1 MSSSSHVLLIGTNS
15 VESLVPSSLISQ
27 VESLLGSHRL
37 EDAFNLADSRRKKL
51 EESIEVDEDE
61 SEELRYIYQRIGFQY
76 FTETLFE
83 DAGNNFLNGQLD
95 PRVLVSYYPDLRGNL
110 FDDGD
115 NVDLFAGVAEH
126 MPKEASVEDIIAF
139 NLVRNYSPHL
149 PPNTRSAPTSSELRR
164 ILQERAVEMLEN
176 FLKKERRRRIAMNLD
191 DEPDQ
196 VSSDSKGKARRE
208 PHSIRVIIDTV
219 LAKLYARSEK
229 TSDLYDLL
237 LSSNFVVLSEV
248 EEVFKA
254 TGQYNALC
262 ILYQKGGDVNDE
274 KLLEVWAKIVDGEWV
289 DQDVPE
295 PLLQMISLLT
305 NKRDKALTQRWAIW
319 LTKRDPEAGI
329 RLLTTLRDASTGR
342 RKKERVNLE
351 HDRDLLRQLSEAN
364 PAAGKQYLE
373 HILFQKRVNSKEL
386 HTQFALICIDEVLQ
400 YLNEDEAIS
409 KLWKA
414 KTSSYAASSTSKSQ
428 KSPQL
433 PSSTS
438 SFLAHFASTT
448 PDSPSKR
455 SRLRAILFLSGS
467 QFYDPA
473 SIKVNI
479 EKANRG
485 KLLALEFAVLEGKL
499 GNHKSALHILACEL
513 RDALSAEAYCSL
525 GGDVIP
531 AKVAISIAEAAELRE
546 WIDVLFPGQP
556 VKGSSKA
563 IPPQSIDRSRSV
575 DGSTKRDLLKILLE
589 VYLGD
594 ESPISAERAAQLI
607 NSQAMNLDVLTVI
620 SMVPPSWPIPS
631 LSSFLSRSFRRITN
645 QKREGEIAKNIST
658 GQNLEVKELTYEPVR
673 EAGAL
678 LEEELQMEADPVTG
692 EYNEKKSNLDENGAN
707 PAPVVEI
714 VPGHVPPEIQDSLL
728 FSEKGSTAAAT
739 SGLNDDNDGYRGH
752 GHERDNLR

>member
-61 SEELRYIYQRIGFQY
+61 TEELRYIYQRIGFQY

-83 DAGNNFLNGQLD
+83 DAGNNFFNGQLD

-110 FDDGD
+110 FGDGD

-191 DEPDQ
+191 DGLEE
-196 VSSDSKGKARRE
+196 VSSDSKGKGKQE

-237 LSSNFVVLSEV
+237 LSSSFVVLSEV
-248 EEVFKA
+248 EEVFKS

-262 ILYQKGGDVNDE
+262 IIYQKGGDVNDE

-289 DQDVPE
+289 DQDIPD

-305 NKRDKALTQRWAIW
+305 SKRDKALTQRWAIW

-342 RKKERVNLE
+342 RKKDRMNLE
-351 HDRDLLRQLSEAN
+351 NDMDLLRQLAEAS

-373 HILFQKRVNSKEL
+373 HIIFQKRTNSKEL
-386 HTQFALICIDEVLQ
+386 HTRFALLCIDEVLQ

-414 KTSSYAASSTSKSQ
+414 KTSSYTASATSKSQ
-428 KSPQL
+428 KAPQL
-433 PSSTS
+433 LSSTS
-438 SFLAHFASTT
+438 SFLSHFASTT

-473 SIKVNI
+473 SVKVNI
-479 EKANRG
+479 EKASRG
-485 KLLALEFAVLEGKL
+485 KLLALESAVLEGKL
-499 GNHKSALHILACEL
+499 GNHKSALYILACEL

-531 AKVAISIAEAAELRE
+531 TKVAISIAEGAALRE
-546 WIDVLFPGQP
+546 WIEVLFPGQP
-556 VKGSSKA
+556 VKGSSKVV
-563 IPPQSIDRSRSV
+563 PPQSLEYSRSV
-575 DGSTKRDLLKILLE
+575 DGKTKRDLLKILLE

-594 ESPISAERAAQLI
+594 ESPISSERAAQLI

-620 SMVPPSWPIPS
+620 SMVPPSWPLPS
-631 LSSFLSRSFRRITN
+631 LSSFLSRSFRRITH
-645 QKREGEIAKNIST
+645 QKREGEIAKNISS

-692 EYNEKKSNLDENGAN
+692 EYDEKKLNGDGAN
-707 PAPVVEI
+707 PASVVEI
-714 VPGHVPPEIQDSLL
+714 VPGHVPPEIRDSLL
-728 FSEKGSTAAAT
+728 FSEKDSTAAAT
-739 SGLNDDNDGYRGH
+739 SGLDDDIDGLHGH
-752 GHERDNLR
+752 GHGRDNLR